1 MNGRQ
6 MLADL
11 FELPIS
17 TGSLQNFL
25 ETAAENVKP
34 AHKPLK
40 KPSKRPKSVMLMRQ
54 ALYQWKRAWLHT
66 VSTPELTY
74 YEPHQSRGKKATD
87 AIGILPEFTGAL
99 FTITGRPISSINC
112 CFMPC
117 AMPIICAS

>member
-1 MNGRQ
+1 MSVYLRNEQFIPYERERQ

-34 AHKPLK
+34 ATKPLK

-54 ALYQWKRAWLHT
+54 ASISVEK
-66 VSTPELTY
+66 EL
-74 YEPHQSRGKKATD
+74 G
-87 AIGILPEFTGAL
+87 
-99 FTITGRPISSINC
+99 SIPSAPQN
-112 CFMPC
+112 
-117 AMPIICAS
+117 